1 MAWLVQRG
9 IASTRLSGRGYGE
22 SQLTNRCSDGV
33 PCSDDEHQANRRSE
47 FVVE

>member
-1 MAWLVQRG
+1 VQRG
-9 IASTRLSGRGYGE
+9 IAANRLSGRGYGE

-33 PCSDDEHQANRRSE
+33 SCSDDEHQANRRSE